1 MVNKDQLLDL
11 IKKALEVKGER
22 NFRQS
27 IELILTLRDIDLK
40 KQSFSINE
48 IITLPSGL
56 TDKPTICVL
65 AGGDLAFRAKQI
77 GVDRVITPDE
87 LDRIIND
94 KKEAKKIAKSFTFF
108 LAEVDL
114 MPKIGKILGPYLGPR
129 GKMPTPL
136 PPNAPIEMIVER
148 FKKSVRVRSKGQLS
162 ISCKIGDE
170 GLTYEKIAENAMA
183 VISTIERKLPAGL
196 KNIRSIIVKTTMGS
210 PVKLII

>member
-77 GVDRVITPDE
+77 GVDRVI
-87 LDRIIND
+87 
-94 KKEAKKIAKSFTFF
+94 
-108 LAEVDL
+108 
-114 MPKIGKILGPYLGPR
+114 
-129 GKMPTPL
+129 
-136 PPNAPIEMIVER
+136 
-148 FKKSVRVRSKGQLS
+148 
-162 ISCKIGDE
+162 
-170 GLTYEKIAENAMA
+170 
-183 VISTIERKLPAGL
+183 
-196 KNIRSIIVKTTMGS
+196 
-210 PVKLII
+210 